1 MTDQAPANRR
11 RTPAVLRWFSTA
23 EAIVGAI
30 LLTTIF
36 GLILLQAFQRYLP
49 VDGWV
54 WTGELARF
62 SLVWLT
68 FAMAGYLMACD
79 GHVTLKLV
87 DYVTKG
93 LPRRIVVVFANVM
106 VAIVC
111 LNLAYEAFDL
121 VAAPSRQVSPALGMP
136 TNYFYVIPLLG
147 LLLTTVRS
155 VTGIFLPQPETAVD
169 DASGFTESGGEENRG

>member
-1 MTDQAPANRR
+1 MTDQAPENRR
-11 RTPAVLRWFSTA
+11 RTPTVLRWLSTG

-30 LLTTIF
+30 LLATIF
-36 GLILLQAFQRYLP
+36 GLVLLQAAQRYLP

-87 DYVTKG
+87 DYVAKG
-93 LPRRIVVVFANVM
+93 LPRRLVVAFANVM

-111 LNLAYEAFDL
+111 LNLAYEAFEL
-121 VAAPSRQVSPALGMP
+121 ATAPSRQVSPALGMP
-136 TNYFYVIPLLG
+136 TNFFYVIPLLG

-155 VTGIFLPQPETAVD
+155 VAGIFMPQPEAALD
-169 DASGFTESGGEENRG
+169 DASGFTESGGRGSHG